1 MSMELSPSA
10 RTLYTG
16 AATGNGTWQDS
27 GQWNVP
33 YSITFLGTFGTD
45 NFQVMVSNADPK
57 PADATDGVAYGA
69 AITAQG
75 KVAATETYKWVKVKK
90 TAGTAD
96 ILVQAFAQ
104 FMIG

>member
-33 YSITFLGTFGTD
+33 YSITF
-45 NFQVMVSNADPK
+45 
-57 PADATDGVAYGA
+57 
-69 AITAQG
+69 
-75 KVAATETYKWVKVKK
+75 
-90 TAGTAD
+90 
-96 ILVQAFAQ
+96 
-104 FMIG
+104 